1 MDIRVFD
8 SDCEIGKAAAQI
20 IIDCIKTKEKPV
32 LGLATGASP
41 VPTYKCLID
50 AYNKGEISFKNVTTF
65 NLDEYCGIPAS
76 DKNSYYT
83 FMHENLFNHI
93 DISEDNVNIPSG
105 NPENVEEFCSA
116 YDKKIKDAGGIDVQ
130 VLGIGRNGHIGFNEP
145 AEKFT
150 KGTYKVSLTEST
162 IEANMIYFDSPDD
175 VPREAVTMGVES
187 ILDAK
192 EIILIAEGA
201 AKAQAVHD
209 MIKGAVSP
217 SCPASILQRH
227 NSVHIF
233 LDREA
238 AALL

>member
-93 DISEDNVNIPSG
+93 DINEDNVNIPSG

-227 NSVHIF
+227 NNVHIF

>member
-83 FMHENLFNHI
+83 FMHEKSRNLQNF
-93 DISEDNVNIPSG
+93 
-105 NPENVEEFCSA
+105 A
-116 YDKKIKDAGGIDVQ
+116 
-130 VLGIGRNGHIGFNEP
+130 
-145 AEKFT
+145 
-150 KGTYKVSLTEST
+150 
-162 IEANMIYFDSPDD
+162 
-175 VPREAVTMGVES
+175 
-187 ILDAK
+187 
-192 EIILIAEGA
+192 
-201 AKAQAVHD
+201 
-209 MIKGAVSP
+209 KGAFRLTKFIRFANIIRNDTLSGGEI
-217 SCPASILQRH
+217 A
-227 NSVHIF
+227 
-233 LDREA
+233 
-238 AALL
+238 